1 MRDDQLKSQGI
12 RFLISGGISAVVD
25 LGLTWI
31 CNVALGWTIPASRT
45 IGFIFGT
52 LTAYMINRRW
62 TFRAEP
68 SWRRFIAVMA
78 LYAVT
83 YGINVGGQTLCQ
95 RLFQDWGWNHTL
107 ALLVAFVLSQGTA
120 TVINFVMQRVFI
132 FRAR

>member
-1 MRDDQLKSQGI
+1 MQDLKSQGI

-25 LGLTWI
+25 LGLTWV
-31 CNVALGWTIPASRT
+31 CNVLVGMSIPASRT
-45 IGFIFGT
+45 IGFVFGT
-52 LTAYMINRRW
+52 LVAYMINRRW
-62 TFRAEP
+62 TFSAEP
-68 SWRRFIAVMA
+68 SWRRFLAVMC

-95 RLFQDWGWNHTL
+95 RLFQDWGWDHNL

-120 TVINFVMQRVFI
+120 TVINFVMQRTFI